1 MTALLS
7 PRPAPFM
14 VLNEPETSIHQDLIP
29 SLAELIKEASKKSQ
43 VFLTTHSQELASVL
57 KKESNCRLFELAKK
71 EGATIVPAVKLE
83 DQKDYEGDENEV
95 EEGDLMEDFGDDED
109 DEN

>member
-1 MTALLS
+1 M
-7 PRPAPFM
+7 
-14 VLNEPETSIHQDLIP
+14 
-29 SLAELIKEASKKSQ
+29 
-43 VFLTTHSQELASVL
+43 